1 MAYLPQRLSRLSPLA
16 YPSADID
23 EEKIPSMDLHPRQ
36 PRGRDARERVI
47 RTLKTEHGNIGKLL
61 DTVIEELGS
70 SAGGAIEK
78 PNYLLITGIL
88 DYLHSYS
95 DGFHHPREDLLFEHL
110 GKRLPELEPAMEALL
125 EEHQWLDAEGQKLEQ
140 ALNKHLK
147 GPHGAERNP
156 RLNSQ
161 CRRYVKKLKA
171 HLHMEETEVFTRT
184 EALQRHDWMAIDKGL
199 AYQPDPLFGWEVQ
212 QRYEELADA
221 LAGRVEG
228 FSASMALK
236 DVIGLETIASGFDA
250 LGTGLTRLR
259 KQGSEQLKARWETQR
274 TTLQD
279 SLDKPSLT
287 ALIGLPFRLLKA
299 NGELTRENVR
309 ANYDTAREIMT
320 DVKTAVRQARGET

>member
-1 MAYLPQRLSRLSPLA
+1 
-16 YPSADID
+16 
-23 EEKIPSMDLHPRQ
+23 
-36 PRGRDARERVI
+36 
-47 RTLKTEHGNIGKLL
+47 
-61 DTVIEELGS
+61 
-70 SAGGAIEK
+70 
-78 PNYLLITGIL
+78 
-88 DYLHSYS
+88 
-95 DGFHHPREDLLFEHL
+95 
-110 GKRLPELEPAMEALL
+110 
-125 EEHQWLDAEGQKLEQ
+125 
-140 ALNKHLK
+140 
-147 GPHGAERNP
+147 
-156 RLNSQ
+156 
-161 CRRYVKKLKA
+161 
-171 HLHMEETEVFTRT
+171 MEETEVFTRT

-212 QRYEELADA
+212 QRFEELADA